1 MDPGRPDPQR
11 ANGQAVRANAGRV
24 TAAALARAG
33 VLGALAVLT
42 LAPALAMAVS
52 PPSWNPLPPPALE
65 PTSATIAP
73 ALSPARLRAKASLT
87 LTIHFA
93 GGEFGVPSPVRRAVL
108 RLPAGMSL
116 EVTSLRSCSAARLR
130 ARGPGGCPSRSRL
143 GSGHALAETHMGSQ
157 ITSEQVSLHA
167 FLGPPDNLQPTFEIF
182 ANGYTPLDEHI
193 VFGGSVLSDGPPY
206 GEELVMSIPPVP
218 TLPLEPDA
226 SIVKFSLTV
235 GASQAS
241 HDPNAVLVP
250 SRCPAGGFPF
260 AAEFTYA
267 DGSGG
272 SASASIPCP

>member
-11 ANGQAVRANAGRV
+11 PNPQVVRANAARP
-24 TAAALARAG
+24 AAAAIARAG
-33 VLGALAVLT
+33 VLAALAVLT
-42 LAPALAMAVS
+42 LTPALATAIS
-52 PPSWNPLPPPALE
+52 APSWNPLPPPALV

-73 ALSPARLRAKASLT
+73 SLSPERLHARASLT

-93 GGEFGVPSPVRRAVL
+93 GGEFGVPAPVRRAVL

-116 EVTSLRSCSAARLR
+116 EVPSLRSCSAARLR

-226 SIVKFSLTV
+226 SIVTFSLTV
-235 GASQAS
+235 GASHTTGGQS
-241 HDPNAVLVP
+241 TVLVP
-250 SRCPAGGFPF
+250 ASCPAGGFPF

-267 DGSGG
+267 DGSNGG
-272 SASASIPCP
+272 ALARIPCP